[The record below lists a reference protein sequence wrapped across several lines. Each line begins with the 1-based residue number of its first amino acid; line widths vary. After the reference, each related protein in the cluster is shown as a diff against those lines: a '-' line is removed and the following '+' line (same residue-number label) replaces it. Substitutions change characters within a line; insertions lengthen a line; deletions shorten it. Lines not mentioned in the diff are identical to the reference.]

1 MKDYDCVVIGGG
13 PAGITACMYLL
24 RAGVSVAWI
33 ERLSPGGQVLNTEVI
48 ENYPGF
54 PEGIKGYELVS
65 LMEKHLEP
73 FEFDRIMDEVK
84 TIEIAPGKHKLVMSQ
99 QEVWAR
105 SVIVCSGARHRHLS
119 VPGEEELTGKGVSYC
134 ALCDGM
140 FFKDQ
145 VVACVGGGNTALEES
160 LYLSR
165 LAQKVYLIHRRDEFR
180 GYKIY
185 QQRVLEEQTIEV
197 VFDTVVEEIKGKDK
211 VEGLVLRNVRSGEKS
226 FLKVD
231 GVFIFVGIVP
241 QGEFL
246 PPEIEKD
253 ERGFVITDGE
263 MRTSVEGIF
272 AAGDIRSKRCRQVIT
287 ATGDGAAAAHSAYL
301 YLQELS
307 N

>member
-1 MKDYDCVVIGGG
+1 MKDYDCIVIGGG

-24 RAGVSVAWI
+24 RAGASVGWV
-33 ERLSPGGQVLNTEVI
+33 ERLSPGGQVLNTEII

-54 PEGIKGYELVS
+54 PSGIKGYELVS
-65 LMEKHLEP
+65 LMEKHLEA
-73 FEFDRIMDEVK
+73 FKFDRILDEVK
-84 TIEIAPGKHKLVMSQ
+84 EIVVSPGKHKVITSQ
-99 QEVWAR
+99 EEFIGR
-105 SVIVCSGARHRHLS
+105 SIIVCSGAKHRHLS
-119 VPGEEELTGKGVSYC
+119 VPGEEELAGKGVSYC

-165 LAQKVYLIHRRDEFR
+165 LARKVYLIHRRDEFR

-185 QQRVLEEQTIEV
+185 QERVLAEPKIEV
-197 VFDTVVEEIKGKDK
+197 LFDTVVKEIRGKDK
-211 VEGLVLRNVRSGEKS
+211 VEELLLKNKKTGEES
-226 FLKVD
+226 ILEVD
-231 GVFIFVGIVP
+231 GIFIFVGIAP

-246 PPEIEKD
+246 PPDLDRD

-272 AAGDIRSKRCRQVIT
+272 AAGDIRSKRCRQVVT

-301 YLQELS
+301 YLQEMGS
-307 N
+307 